1 MISHIG
7 GDAFAVWIPA
17 LRKKKSGCSAEGV
30 KGLVSDSVCIDLYQK
45 TYESQVLYPVGEK
58 YPFYNGIS
66 IEPTYTPDC
75 VIENDS

>member
-1 MISHIG
+1 MPYGFLLSGKRNPVAVPMG
-7 GDAFAVWIPA
+7 G
-17 LRKKKSGCSAEGV
+17 

-66 IEPTYTPDC
+66 IEPKSVPG
-75 VIENDS
+75 